1 MVNAEI
7 RMIIFFA
14 AKNEEAL
21 YSQQNQDL
29 EMTMAHIMNF
39 LLQNVS
45 LNWRKQAKLLGH
57 WGYT

>member
-45 LNWRKQAKLLGH
+45 LN
-57 WGYT
+57 